1 MRVMFLGTSAAEG
14 WPAVFCQCANCRRA
28 RSAGGKN
35 VRTRSSILVNNDL
48 KIDFPPDT
56 YHHVLKHGIE
66 LADVKNLLVT
76 HTHQDHFYFEE
87 FCMRLKPFAKLLNE
101 EVLHVYGNTA
111 VCNKIRELDSLTN
124 GRLRSVV
131 EAHVVEPFKE
141 FRAGGYLVTPLI
153 ADHSEAEQCLI
164 YVVSDWKTT
173 VLHGYD
179 SGWFPEETWR
189 HLENFRLGLV
199 ILDCTHGPMP
209 QVKYHMGIDGVL
221 RVKDEMVRRGIADDE
236 TIFVATHFSHNG
248 GSLHEELVERLKPE
262 NVEVAYDGL
271 TIEL

>member
-1 MRVMFLGTSAAEG
+1 MRVMFLGTGAAEG

-28 RSAGGKN
+28 RNAGGRN
-35 VRTRSSILVNNDL
+35 VRTRSSTLVNNDL

-87 FCMRLKPFAKLLNE
+87 FCMRSKPFAKLLNE
-101 EVLHVYGNTA
+101 EALHVYGNTD
-111 VCNKIRELDSLTN
+111 VYSKIRELGSSTN
-124 GRLRSVV
+124 GRLKGVV

-141 FRAGGYLVTPLI
+141 FKAGGYLVTPLL
-153 ADHSEAEQCLI
+153 ADHSETEQCLI

-173 VLHGYD
+173 VLHGHD

-189 HLENFRLGLV
+189 HLENFKLDLV

-221 RVKDEMVRRGIADDE
+221 RVKDEMVRRGIANGE
-236 TIFVATHFSHNG
+236 TVFVATHFSHNG
-248 GSLHEELVERLKPE
+248 GLLHEELVERLKPK

-271 TIEL
+271 TVEL